1 MTNLFWCCVGAITI
15 MAIFCL
21 VGWTI
26 RRNRKLGV
34 NITWR
39 PSRWV
44 FGTIIVALALLAG
57 CGSYRY
63 LQRADEHKL
72 SDDTKQYVHTDW
84 LPDYMT
90 GPKEI
95 DIFRRTQGSGIITA
109 PDSTAIV
116 MHVGLGNVDRSNPK
130 RVVFGSCLTKFHYR
144 YRWID
149 SGLWETVARES
160 QPMEVVNAPSNALEI
175 EMWMEM
181 TDGTAMISTVKFQK
195 YRVSP
200 Y

>member
-1 MTNLFWCCVGAITI
+1 MTNLLWWCVGAITM

-26 RRNRKLGV
+26 RRNKKLGINV
-34 NITWR
+34 SWK

-44 FGTIIVALALLAG
+44 FGAIIVALALLAG

-63 LQRADEHKL
+63 LQRVDEHKL
-72 SDDTKQYVHTDW
+72 SDDTKQYVQTDC
-84 LPDYMT
+84 LPDNMT

-95 DIFRRTQGSGIITA
+95 DVFRRTEGSGVIDTPTA
-109 PDSTAIV
+109 TAVV
-116 MHVGLGNVDRSNPK
+116 MRVGLGNEDRTNPK
-130 RVVFGSCLTKFHYR
+130 RVRFGSCRTKFHYR
-144 YRWID
+144 FRWHN
-149 SGLWETVARES
+149 GPWEKTMHEC
-160 QPMEVVNAPSNALEI
+160 QIGEILEAPSKAAEV
-175 EMWMEM
+175 ETWMEM
-181 TDGTAMISTVKFQK
+181 TDGTASLSTVKYYK